1 MLQEAPTGG
10 KPLFLDFF
18 LELKKAKLPVTLKEY
33 LTLLEAMEKHVVL
46 YDVDHFYYLSRATL
60 VKDER
65 NLDKFDRVFGQVFKG
80 LETLADDQAAQIPE
94 EWLRALGEKFL
105 TEEEKKQIEALGG
118 WEKLMEELKK
128 RLEEQKKR
136 HEGGKKWI
144 GTKGTSPF
152 GAQGYNPE
160 GVRIGQKE
168 GRHGRAVK
176 VWDKREYKNLD
187 DSVELGTRNIKI
199 ALRRL
204 RRFAREGV
212 ESELDLPDTI
222 QSTANKGYL
231 DLKLVPERRN
241 KIKVLIFFDIGGSM
255 DAHIRVC
262 EELFSAARSEF
273 KHMEYFYFHN
283 CLYEGVWKDNKR
295 RHVDKT
301 PTWDVLHKYP
311 SDYKVVFI
319 GDATMSPYEIT
330 YAGGSVEHWNEE
342 SGDVWLQ
349 RVLDIYSHAVW
360 LNPVAE
366 RHWQYTP
373 TIQMVQQL
381 FSNRMYPLTL
391 RGLDDAMRELNR

>member
-1 MLQEAPTGG
+1 E
-10 KPLFLDFF
+10 
-18 LELKKAKLPVTLKEY
+18 
-33 LTLLEAMEKHVVL
+33 
-46 YDVDHFYYLSRATL
+46 S
-60 VKDER
+60 
-65 NLDKFDRVFGQVFKG
+65 
-80 LETLADDQAAQIPE
+80 
-94 EWLRALGEKFL
+94 
-105 TEEEKKQIEALGG
+105 LGG

-128 RLEEQKKR
+128 RLEEQQKR

-204 RRFAREGV
+204 RKFAREGV

-241 KIKVLIFFDIGGSM
+241 KIKVLVFFDIGGSM

-342 SGDVWLQ
+342 SGDVWMQ
-349 RVLDIYSHAVW
+349 RVLDIYPHAVW

-373 TIQMVQQL
+373 TIQMMQQL
-381 FSNRMYPLTL
+381 FSGRMYPLTL